1 MLMQFLGLV
10 LISFL
15 VVSVILNERK
25 MFAYSNVSPVTDL
38 FNPLHLIHY
47 CCEQEG
53 AESHPP
59 WLLLLFDSSWHG
71 WLSQRS
77 SSPTVYAVVVS
88 TVAYL
93 RQSSIVRLL
102 AETVTVGELALAG
115 HWSF

>member
-1 MLMQFLGLV
+1 MLDYT
-10 LISFL
+10 S
-15 VVSVILNERK
+15 
-25 MFAYSNVSPVTDL
+25 VSPVTDL
-38 FNPLHLIHY
+38 FNPLYLVHQ

-77 SSPTVYAVVVS
+77 SSPTIYTVIES

-93 RQSSIVRLL
+93 GKCPIVRLL
-102 AETVTVGELALAG
+102 AKTSNSGRMIIGRMLELLTI
-115 HWSF
+115 

>member
-1 MLMQFLGLV
+1 MLLQFFGFV

-15 VVSVILNERK
+15 VVSVILNEK
-25 MFAYSNVSPVTDL
+25 KIFAYNNVSPVTDL
-38 FNPLHLIHY
+38 FNPLHVVHH

-53 AESHPP
+53 AESRPP

-71 WLSQRS
+71 CLFQRS
-77 SSPTVYAVVVS
+77 SSPTIYAVVVS

-93 RQSSIVRLL
+93 RKSPIIRLL
-102 AETVTVGELALAG
+102 AETVTVGQLALAR

>member
-1 MLMQFLGLV
+1 ML
-10 LISFL
+10 
-15 VVSVILNERK
+15 N
-25 MFAYSNVSPVTDL
+25 YNTVSPVTDL
-38 FNPLHLIHY
+38 FNLLYLVHQ

-77 SSPTVYAVVVS
+77 SSPTIYTVVES

-93 RQSSIVRLL
+93 RKSPIVRLL
-102 AETVTVGELALAG
+102 AKTSSSGRTITGRVLEFLTI
-115 HWSF
+115 